1 VEVLLYIGLA
11 MALAASCQLKN
22 TWCRCCFV
30 LIDWMYSAEDIA
42 TVGIAV
48 VEVLGLSVHPRAN
61 EGVLLLTTSPP
72 ELLFLVRFV
81 VA

>member
-1 VEVLLYIGLA
+1 
-11 MALAASCQLKN
+11 
-22 TWCRCCFV
+22 
-30 LIDWMYSAEDIA
+30 MYSAEDIA